1 MVHNINMFRKLMALP
16 ISLLGVLLAHEG
28 AYRIV
33 ERNHHER
40 DLLLGHTGHG
50 WVSLIPSIAV
60 IAMLIVAWNAW
71 RQVSNNRRKISFFEI
86 FSTQV
91 IAYCSIEIGERL
103 FSGHNPWPGFS
114 LLIAGILMQL
124 PSALLVWALFYFV
137 FVKAAEAFYNLIYY
151 FQISVNEKR
160 VSSLSFVDTYS
171 SYKFTTVQG
180 RAPPFIR

>member
-1 MVHNINMFRKLMALP
+1 MFRKLMALP

-103 FSGHNPWPGFS
+103 FSGHNPWPGFP

-137 FVKAAEAFYNLIYY
+137 FVKAAEAVYNLIYY

-160 VSSLSFVDTYS
+160 VSSLSFVDNYS
-171 SYKFTTVQG
+171 SYKFTPVQG
-180 RAPPFIR
+180 RAPPFIK

>member
-1 MVHNINMFRKLMALP
+1 MFRKLMALP

-91 IAYCSIEIGERL
+91 VAYCSIEIGERL

-137 FVKAAEAFYNLIYY
+137 FVKAAEAVYNLIYY

-160 VSSLSFVDTYS
+160 VLSLSFVDNYS
-171 SYKFTTVQG
+171 SYKFTAVQG